1 MGAGKSKTNFD
12 QILDKVLEIAE
23 FPQEKR
29 QEFVTTFYEY
39 LYMRMVSEIREVDE
53 ESVDKIME
61 VNAKGADAEKLKQVF
76 EEISQNPKVK
86 AKIDTVT
93 DEVIAKLVDDVAKF
107 ATEDQKQQ
115 ILTAIST

>member
-1 MGAGKSKTNFD
+1 MNFD
-12 QILDKVLEIAE
+12 EILTKVLEIAE

-53 ESVDKIME
+53 ESADKVME
-61 VNAKGADAEKLKQVF
+61 ANAQGADAKKLKQIF
-76 EEISQNPKVK
+76 EEISQKPKVK
-86 AKIDTVT
+86 AKIDEVT

-107 ATEDQKQQ
+107 ATDEQKQK
-115 ILTAIST
+115 ILSAINS